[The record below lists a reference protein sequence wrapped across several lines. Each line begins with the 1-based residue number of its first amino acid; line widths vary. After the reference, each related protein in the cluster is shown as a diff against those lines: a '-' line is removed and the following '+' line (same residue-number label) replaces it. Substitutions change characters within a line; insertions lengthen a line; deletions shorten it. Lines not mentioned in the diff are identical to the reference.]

1 MTKKMTV
8 FRISVSLLVWI
19 IASNASIAQENNA
32 ENSDASLG
40 VSGILT
46 PIGKPIN
53 VPKRIDA
60 GESCI
65 IDLKQAYTIAGS
77 LSGTA
82 EIDYRIIIAGKC
94 GMPPATFD
102 EEWIAYGTYTGSVN
116 GKPAAANLSYT
127 AHIKSGGDVDGIIV
141 MGQGIKAKLII
152 SGNFS
157 DNKLS
162 YKGQFYEQQN

>member
-1 MTKKMTV
+1 MTKKKTV
-8 FRISVSLLVWI
+8 SRISLLLLVWI
-19 IASNASIAQENNA
+19 ISSSGSNAQENNA
-32 ENSDASLG
+32 ETSEASLEI
-40 VSGILT
+40 SGILT

-53 VPKRIDA
+53 VPERIDA

-65 IDLKQAYTIAGS
+65 IDLKQKYTIAGS

-94 GMPPATFD
+94 GSPPGTFE
-102 EEWIAYGTYTGSVN
+102 EEWIAYGKFAGSVI
-116 GKPAAANLSYT
+116 GKPASANLSYT
-127 AHIKSGGDVDGIIV
+127 AHVKSGGDVDGIIV

-157 DNKLS
+157 DRKLS
-162 YKGQFYEQQN
+162 YKGQLY